1 MKMVLRALACLLL
14 LGASLARAADYPAP
28 VERDWIARDFRFHGG
43 EVLPELRL
51 HVTTIGAPSGEPVL
65 VLHGTASSAASMLVP
80 AFAGE
85 LFGPGQPL
93 DASKYYIILPDA
105 IGTGKSAKPSEGLGT
120 KFPRYDYDDM
130 VEAQF
135 RLVSEGLG
143 VRHLRLVIGNSM
155 GGMHAWLWGVRHPQ
169 FMDALVPMA
178 CQPTEMAG
186 RNWMLRRLLVET
198 IRSDPGWQG
207 GNYTT
212 QPRSLALAAT
222 YFGIATS
229 GGSLALYQAAP
240 TREQADKLV
249 DARLAAPFAADAND
263 TIYQWSSS
271 DDYNA
276 SPGLERIEAQVLAIN
291 SADDER
297 NPPELKIMER
307 EMPRVK
313 NARFYLIPAS
323 SETRGHATTGQARF
337 FKQPLQEL
345 LQTAPR
351 KAM

>member
-1 MKMVLRALACLLL
+1 
-14 LGASLARAADYPAP
+14 
-28 VERDWIARDFRFHGG
+28 
-43 EVLPELRL
+43 
-51 HVTTIGAPSGEPVL
+51 
-65 VLHGTASSAASMLVP
+65 
-80 AFAGE
+80 
-85 LFGPGQPL
+85 
-93 DASKYYIILPDA
+93 
-105 IGTGKSAKPSEGLGT
+105 
-120 KFPRYDYDDM
+120 M